1 MRDDPARRVAKQLE
15 RRGLGPIAHL
25 LLEAHLPLAPLVA
38 DLGAALGPL
47 SGAIGN
53 RSAAELV
60 ALAEEGTAM
69 ERLIAELDR
78 LEDRDAE
85 PG

>member
-1 MRDDPARRVAKQLE
+1 MRDDPARRVAEQLE
-15 RRGLGPIAHL
+15 HRGLGPIAHL
-25 LLEAHLPLAPLVA
+25 LLEAHLPLTPFLA
-38 DLGAALGPL
+38 DVGAALGPL
-47 SGAIGN
+47 TGAVGS

-78 LEDRDAE
+78 LEERDAK

>member
-1 MRDDPARRVAKQLE
+1 MRDDPVRRVAEQLE

-25 LLEAHLPLAPLVA
+25 LLEAHLPLAPLLA
-38 DLGAALGPL
+38 DVGAALGPL
-47 SGAIGN
+47 TGAMGS
-53 RSAAELV
+53 RSTAELV
-60 ALAEEGTAM
+60 ALAEDGAAM

-78 LEDRDAE
+78 LEDRDAG